1 MDPGKPLPMTPFDSL
16 TSSGELQMLKLLL
29 PYTPPS
35 VQRMLAFFIRF
46 TELQRAVRYFSVFR
60 DFREGADP
68 EGAFASTPPA
78 ASEILQ
84 DLRPYLGGQADTV
97 DMILSAMS
105 MMEMMQDMAP
115 PGAGDPGSASR
126 QASGGPDMTEIL
138 QMMHMFQGGGFP
150 DDSGFGSSFG
160 SGGPDK
166 EPMGKEWCKDGAGM
180 DEPPGNEGHGS
191 GEGGADPDRGG
202 ADGRQERERPGGGH
216 DDADHL
222 RRTQG
227 DPLHPPGDVPHP
239 GDLKGGPL
247 R

>member
-35 VQRMLAFFIRF
+35 AQRMLAFFIRF
-46 TELQRAVRYFSVFR
+46 TELQRAVRYFSVFH

-68 EGAFASTPPA
+68 EGSFASTPPA

-105 MMEMMQDMAP
+105 MMEMMQDMVP

-126 QASGGPDMTEIL
+126 QA
-138 QMMHMFQGGGFP
+138 
-150 DDSGFGSSFG
+150 
-160 SGGPDK
+160 
-166 EPMGKEWCKDGAGM
+166 AG
-180 DEPPGNEGHGS
+180 
-191 GEGGADPDRGG
+191 RI
-202 ADGRQERERPGGGH
+202 
-216 DDADHL
+216 
-222 RRTQG
+222 
-227 DPLHPPGDVPHP
+227 
-239 GDLKGGPL
+239 
-247 R
+247 